1 MSRRSVLC
9 IHSQR
14 LTPVEVARL
23 WFRRGADYVDT
34 IHVTYPDFPK
44 PGPDGLF
51 LLSQVQGWFDRF
63 HGVSQK
69 KGSHDITGEEE
80 DFMRQAANGKR

>member
-1 MSRRSVLC
+1 MSRRATLT

-14 LTPVEVARL
+14 LTPVEIARL
-23 WFRRGADYVDT
+23 WFRRGADFADL
-34 IHVTYPDFPK
+34 IHATHPDFPK
-44 PGPDGLF
+44 AGPDGLF

-69 KGSHDITGEEE
+69 KGVHDTTGEEE
-80 DFMRQAANGKR
+80 DFMRQAAYGTR